1 MTRSWSGVFCHDL
14 IQLTQKEYVVNNE
27 GFEKWSDIEQDG
39 LNLEY
44 YVDKNLL
51 NEIGQNSNMIV
62 DVKSWKILRKQKHS
76 LVLKFEA

>member
-1 MTRSWSGVFCHDL
+1 MFCHDL
-14 IQLTQKEYVVNNE
+14 IQLTQKEYVANNE
-27 GFEKWSDIEQDG
+27 GFLKWSDIEQDG

-44 YVDKNLL
+44 YIDKNLL
-51 NEIGQNSNMIV
+51 NEIGQNVNMIV

>member
-1 MTRSWSGVFCHDL
+1 MFCHDL

-51 NEIGQNSNMIV
+51 NEIGQNLNMIV

>member
-1 MTRSWSGVFCHDL
+1 M
-14 IQLTQKEYVVNNE
+14 NNE

>member
-1 MTRSWSGVFCHDL
+1 
-14 IQLTQKEYVVNNE
+14 VNNE

-39 LNLEY
+39 LNLDY
-44 YVDKNLL
+44 YIDKNLL

-62 DVKSWKILRKQKHS
+62 DMKSWKILRKQKHS

>member
-1 MTRSWSGVFCHDL
+1 
-14 IQLTQKEYVVNNE
+14 VNNE